1 MVQLPRSYKQVRPFV
16 SQDSQLKDRQYIP
29 WEVESRNA
37 NLEDVNL
44 PRVDRTRE
52 STSQVNS
59 AIQIGIES
67 YIIIILSAYYSPEKT
82 NDKKRTGSDS
92 KIINLG
98 WDDRTLRRNTDSCHS
113 IGLGGNV
120 QLETSFHRWARE
132 LLVEYVEGFIDVEWW
147 KSDGF
152 VKAEIIEF
160 GDSCHDLQD
169 SMSIQSDDS
178 IARLTCNCFLDEPKL
193 SLLEGTEGGR
203 NRLGCCRT
211 GNIGCLDGEAN
222 SPNSAEGSVR

>member
-1 MVQLPRSYKQVRPFV
+1 M
-16 SQDSQLKDRQYIP
+16 KDIP

-59 AIQIGIES
+59 TIQISIES
-67 YIIIILSAYYSPEKT
+67 YITIIQSANYSPEET
-82 NDKKRTGSDS
+82 SDKKRTGSDS

-132 LLVEYVEGFIDVEWW
+132 LLVKYVEGLVDVERW
-147 KSDGF
+147 KSDRF
-152 VKAEIIEF
+152 VKAEIVKF

-193 SLLEGTEGGR
+193 SLLEGSEGGR
-203 NRLGCCRT
+203 NRLGCRRT
-211 GNIGCLDGEAN
+211 GNVGRLDGEAN
-222 SPNSAEGSVR
+222 SPNPVEGSAR